1 MEKKLVALVG
11 VGSWGRN
18 ICRNLW
24 EMGVLHSVCDAREEI
39 CQELQR
45 RYPSLRWVGSFEEL
59 LDDPEVRALVLA
71 TPASTHYEL
80 AKKALLAGKDVF
92 VEKPLS
98 LSLQDAQELVNL
110 AREKEKIL
118 MVGHILHYHP
128 AVAKLKELVE
138 EGVIG
143 EIQYLYAHRL
153 NIGKVRTEE
162 DVLFSLAPHDVSVLL
177 SLVKKMP
184 LSVSAFGGAYLQKD
198 IADTVLVNLEFSGGT
213 RGHIFVSWLHPFKEQ
228 RLVVVGSK
236 GMLVFDDVS
245 EEKLFLYPHQVIFE
259 DRKISRI
266 IKKEARVVA
275 IEKKEPL
282 REELTHFVECVLSR
296 HKPLTDGEEGLR
308 VLQILEL
315 AEASLRRKSLPS
327 PERRNYFVHES
338 SCIDEDVEIGEGTK
352 IWHFCHVLRGSRIGK
367 NCVIGQNVM
376 IGPEVRIGDR
386 CKIQNNVS
394 IYKGVTLED
403 EVFCGPSC
411 VFTNVYNPRAFIER
425 KHEFRP
431 TLVKKGATIG
441 ANATIICGVTIGQYA
456 FVGAGAVVKEDVP
469 DYALVVGVPAKQI
482 GWVCKCGTTLRFEK
496 EHARCASCG
505 NEYRIEEDR
514 LVAVNEI

>member
-1 MEKKLVALVG
+1 MEGERIVALVG
-11 VGSWGRN
+11 VGSWGKN

-24 EMGVLHSVCDAREEI
+24 EMGVLHSVYDAREEI
-39 CQELQR
+39 REELKEK
-45 RYPSLRWVGSFEEL
+45 YPSLPLGQSFEEL
-59 LDDPEVRALVLA
+59 LENPEIKATVLA
-71 TPASTHYEL
+71 TPAKTHYEL

-98 LSLQDAQELVNL
+98 LNLEEARELVSLAQE
-110 AREKEKIL
+110 KERVL

-128 AVAKLKELVE
+128 AVVKLKELVE
-138 EGVIG
+138 KGTIG

-153 NIGKVRTEE
+153 NLGKVRTEE
-162 DVLFSLAPHDVSVLL
+162 DVLFSLAPHDVSVIL

-184 LSVSAFGGAYLQKD
+184 LLVSASGGTYLQKG
-198 IADTVLVNLEFSGGT
+198 IADTALVNLEFEGGV

-228 RLVVVGSK
+228 RLVVIGSR

-245 EEKLFLYPHQVIFE
+245 EEKLFLYPHQVTFE
-259 DRKISRI
+259 DGGTPKILKGETQI
-266 IKKEARVVA
+266 IA

-282 REELTHFVECVLSR
+282 REELVHFVKCVLNR
-296 HKPLTDGEEGLR
+296 RKPLTDGEEGLR
-308 VLQILEL
+308 VLQVLEL
-315 AEASLRRKSLPS
+315 AEASLQERIS
-327 PERRNYFVHES
+327 PRPQRNYFVHES
-338 SCIDEDVEIGEGTK
+338 SYIDEDVEIGEGTK
-352 IWHFCHVLRGSRIGK
+352 IWHFCHILRGSRIGK

-411 VFTNVYNPRAFIER
+411 VFTNVYNPRAFVER

-431 TLVKKGATIG
+431 TLVKRGATIG
-441 ANATIICGVTIGQYA
+441 ANATIVCGVTIGRYA
-456 FVGAGAVVKEDVP
+456 FVGAGAVVTKDVP
-469 DYALVVGVPAKQI
+469 DYALVVGVPARQI
-482 GWVCKCGTTLRFEK
+482 GWVCKCGTTLKFEK
-496 EHARCASCG
+496 EYACCPSCG
-505 NEYRIEEDR
+505 NGYKIEGGQ
-514 LVAVNEI
+514 LVAVKEV